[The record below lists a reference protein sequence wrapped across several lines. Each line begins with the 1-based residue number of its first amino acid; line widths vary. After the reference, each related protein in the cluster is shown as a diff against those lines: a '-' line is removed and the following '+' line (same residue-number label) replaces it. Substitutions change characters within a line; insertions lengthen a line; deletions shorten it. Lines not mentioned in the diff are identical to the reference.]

1 MVVIMVYDSKLCTHL
16 FTIYEKGIPVPT
28 SLLWSP
34 LSQNSVYYSF
44 IQNKQLALGDLLSL
58 AGLGSGV

>member
-1 MVVIMVYDSKLCTHL
+1 MIVSFALIYLQWMKREFLSPPLFCGLHCLKTH
-16 FTIYEKGIPVPT
+16 IVPD
-28 SLLWSP
+28 L
-34 LSQNSVYYSF
+34 VYYSF